1 MPADRTKGLNYQ
13 AGIIMAASVSFGSG
27 ISGIS
32 RIDSALVHSD
42 FPKSKSNFKPSGD
55 KVVDYTWKALD
66 MSRNFE
72 NRELKFATNISGQ
85 NIYSSPEEHYRFTQD
100 AIDSLSE
107 FLKQQSE
114 NSPNAKVMKEA
125 LSVIEKAKED
135 SEYLMMCRNVLI
147 AS

>member
-1 MPADRTKGLNYQ
+1 M
-13 AGIIMAASVSFGSG
+13 AGSVSFGSG

-32 RIDSALVHSD
+32 RIDSASIDPD

-100 AIDSLSE
+100 AIDVFSN
-107 FLKQQSE
+107 FLQQQPE
-114 NSPNAKVMKEA
+114 NSSNAKIMKEA
-125 LSVIEKAKED
+125 LAVIEKARSD